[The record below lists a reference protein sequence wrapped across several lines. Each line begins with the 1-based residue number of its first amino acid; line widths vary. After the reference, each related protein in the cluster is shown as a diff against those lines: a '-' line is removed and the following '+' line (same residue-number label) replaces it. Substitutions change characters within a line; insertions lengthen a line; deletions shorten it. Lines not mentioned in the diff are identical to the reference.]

1 MSEIKGD
8 MSRTPSPDGGAKEA
22 QVVPVVDIDDGFDP
36 QFVKRT
42 MRKVDWRLIPIL
54 IAMYTISLIDR
65 TNLATARAANKVK
78 MDREIGT
85 GYGQRYTIITLTFF
99 IPYIILE
106 IPSQIGLR
114 YFGVRNWLSAAVF
127 LWGIIMICMGFAPN
141 WNTLAG
147 LRAVLGVFEAALF
160 PGCAYLLSCW
170 YPRRSMASRN
180 VLFYTSS
187 AVLGNFAT
195 ILGYAFSLMNG
206 TRGLSGWSWIFIWFG
221 ILTVIIAIIAY
232 FALVDFPDRAT
243 FLSEEERHLV
253 LTRIQRDRADSVH
266 DPLTWT
272 KIVKYSKD
280 FKPWLFAWF
289 FMSAT
294 VSSYALAY
302 FLPVILADL
311 GFTNVQS
318 MVLNIPPN
326 AWSVIP
332 ALVTGYI
339 ADKFRHMRAAVVIF
353 SAICIIVGT
362 AMYSQLGANQK
373 VARYAGIFIAVQ
385 GGNCNVPLVLS
396 WAQTSIRAQSKRA
409 FMAAVVVCFGGLG
422 GILASVA
429 FNQNEAKKG
438 YRSGVIFT
446 MVINAVTVIGAAV
459 LHFWMRNQN
468 RRAERD
474 SKVLEEDVNFRYQG

>member
-1 MSEIKGD
+1 
-8 MSRTPSPDGGAKEA
+8 
-22 QVVPVVDIDDGFDP
+22 
-36 QFVKRT
+36 

-85 GYGQRYTIITLTFF
+85 GSGQRYTIITLTFF

-114 YFGVRNWLSAAVF
+114 YFGVRNWLSAAVL
-127 LWGIIMICMGFAPN
+127 LWGVIMICMGFAPN

-170 YPRRSMASRN
+170 YPRRSMAKRN

-195 ILGYAFSLMNG
+195 IIGYGFSLMDG
-206 TRGLSGWSWIFIWFG
+206 TRGLSGWAWIFIWFG
-221 ILTVIIAIIAY
+221 IMTVVVAIVAYLT
-232 FALVDFPDRAT
+232 LVDFPDRAT
-243 FLSEEERHLV
+243 FLTEEERNIV

-266 DPLTWT
+266 DPLTWS

-302 FLPVILADL
+302 FLPVILAQL
-311 GFTNVQS
+311 GFDNVQS
-318 MVLNIPPN
+318 MVLNVPPN

-332 ALVTGYI
+332 ALITAYI
-339 ADKFRHMRAAVVIF
+339 ADRYRNTRAAVIMF
-353 SAICIIVGT
+353 SGICLIVGT
-362 AMYSQLGANQK
+362 AMYSQLGAKQK
-373 VARYAGIFIAVQ
+373 VARYAGIFLAVQ

-446 MVINAVTVIGAAV
+446 MAINAVTVVGAGL
-459 LHFWMRNQN
+459 LHVWMRFEN
-468 RRAERD
+468 RRAEKNG
-474 SKVLEEDVNFRYQG
+474 KVLEEDENFRYQG